1 LRDAPLSTDELTR
14 WAARFERGL
23 LTWCV
28 GADRTIVVHIDASG
42 VATSCLLARG
52 RAELQEAVRR
62 LREAAI
68 QGRDEERASLA
79 HELARVIL
87 PDALRAAV
95 VGAQADE
102 RLLFL
107 LHGPLERVP
116 LALLQIDGIALDELC
131 TPLALP
137 GIPSGAPEEEA
148 GRGREWFLLGAPAA
162 PEESP
167 APRGASADFLPGAK
181 QELEELARLHPNA
194 RVAAG
199 DGFHSRALEQA
210 LLSGDPVHIATHLV
224 STPTCE
230 GGVLAPVALVL
241 SAGELYCA
249 ERVRSLAPRSPLVVL
264 STCESAGGRFVDAEG
279 LFGLSRTFLR
289 GSRNLLVT
297 LWPVEDGIAARAA
310 LLFHEAWAAGRS
322 PSRAARDMRRGLR
335 AEGYPSSE
343 WGAYRLSGR
352 D

>member
-1 LRDAPLSTDELTR
+1 
-14 WAARFERGL
+14 
-23 LTWCV
+23 
-28 GADRTIVVHIDASG
+28 
-42 VATSCLLARG
+42 
-52 RAELQEAVRR
+52 
-62 LREAAI
+62 
-68 QGRDEERASLA
+68 
-79 HELARVIL
+79 
-87 PDALRAAV
+87 
-95 VGAQADE
+95 
-102 RLLFL
+102 
-107 LHGPLERVP
+107 
-116 LALLQIDGIALDELC
+116 
-131 TPLALP
+131 
-137 GIPSGAPEEEA
+137 
-148 GRGREWFLLGAPAA
+148 
-162 PEESP
+162 
-167 APRGASADFLPGAK
+167 
-181 QELEELARLHPNA
+181 
-194 RVAAG
+194 
-199 DGFHSRALEQA
+199 
-210 LLSGDPVHIATHLV
+210 V